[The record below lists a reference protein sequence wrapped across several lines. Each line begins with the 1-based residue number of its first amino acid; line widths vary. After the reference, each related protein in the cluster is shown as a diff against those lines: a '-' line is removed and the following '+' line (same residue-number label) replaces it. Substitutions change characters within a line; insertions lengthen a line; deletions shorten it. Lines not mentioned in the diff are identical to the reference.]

1 MLKALILVLI
11 ENESVSLASFEI
23 VEASLWIRLR
33 HLNPYIILSGLPL
46 VLSWQLF
53 Y

>member
-23 VEASLWIRLR
+23 VEASL
-33 HLNPYIILSGLPL
+33 
-46 VLSWQLF
+46 
-53 Y
+53 